1 MLYGLWKD
9 ETMTYE
15 EIMQKLEELG
25 SEQTKQIYL
34 NHGVREPY
42 FGVKIGDLK
51 KLVKYVKKDHEL
63 ALKLYDS
70 GNHDAMYLAGLSV
83 DPKLISKET
92 LQDWTNKAY
101 WYMAAEYTVAQVAA
115 ESEYALELAREWMK
129 SDEEMIAVC
138 GWSTY
143 TNYITIT
150 PDDQLD
156 LVEIRD
162 LLEQVKNTVHQE
174 RNRVRYVMN
183 GFVISVGAYV
193 PELTEEAKQ
202 VAQHIGKV
210 HVDVGNTACKVP
222 LATDY
227 IKKVEEKNKIGIK
240 RKTCIC

>member
-1 MLYGLWKD
+1 
-9 ETMTYE
+9 MTYE
-15 EIMQKLEELG
+15 EIMQQLEELG

-83 DPKLISKET
+83 NPKLISKET
-92 LQDWTNKAY
+92 LEDWARKAY
-101 WYMAAEYTVAQVAA
+101 WYMAAEYTVAGVAA

-129 SDEEMIAVC
+129 AEEEMVAVC

-143 TNYITIT
+143 SNYLSITS
-150 PDDQLD
+150 DDELDLAEIRTLLD
-156 LVEIRD
+156 LV
-162 LLEQVKNTVHQE
+162 KNNIHLE

-183 GFVISVGAYV
+183 GFVLSVGTYV
-193 PELTEEAKQ
+193 AELCEEAKQ
-202 VAQHIGKV
+202 VADFIGKV
-210 HVDVGNTACKVP
+210 QVDVGNTACKVP
-222 LATDY
+222 LASDY
-227 IKKVEEKNKIGIK
+227 IKKVEEKNRVGMK